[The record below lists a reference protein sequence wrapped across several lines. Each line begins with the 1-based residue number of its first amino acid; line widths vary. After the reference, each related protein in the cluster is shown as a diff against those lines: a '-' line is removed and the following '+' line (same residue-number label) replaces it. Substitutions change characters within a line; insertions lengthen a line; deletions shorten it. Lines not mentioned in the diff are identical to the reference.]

1 MLAAHAVAWGIGLST
16 PTQNFRLVCESMW
29 PQTGED
35 TANEWAWDHQKARFN
50 ACRPVRRD
58 SGIARLGPVSF
69 MGIQHRGRNTED
81 YNSDDVE
88 GMARKVASEHASN
101 HFCGFID

>member
-1 MLAAHAVAWGIGLST
+1 MQYRVWQLFFGRKGRADPRVAEV
-16 PTQNFRLVCESMW
+16 R
-29 PQTGED
+29 
-35 TANEWAWDHQKARFN
+35 
-50 ACRPVRRD
+50 RPVRSDFHTVVAKTGLRVTFKPTN
-58 SGIARLGPVSF
+58 STYIFVAHNPLVARLGPVSF

-88 GMARKVASEHASN
+88 DMARKVASEHASN